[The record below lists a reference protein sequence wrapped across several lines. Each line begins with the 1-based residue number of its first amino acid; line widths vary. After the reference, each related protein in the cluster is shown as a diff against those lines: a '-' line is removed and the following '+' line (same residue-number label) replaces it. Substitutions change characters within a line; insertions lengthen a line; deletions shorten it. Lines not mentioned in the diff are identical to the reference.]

1 MQLHAEAVL
10 DLHERPHQ
18 EIQFR
23 AVAGDF
29 GVLQGKFILS
39 EPDFEVGI
47 TLHIPSEC
55 SHMPRHSPHAFW
67 CLQFFMRGHAL
78 NSFFVRQLRPL
89 SLARRKETHLK
100 YAVEVKI
107 PRSTPMMGLLEPILE
122 RVVYEDIP
130 FNLAALKQRVEDIKL
145 QRRIAE
151 LEEQGVTPQLLGV
164 IILAPIPSFSN
175 SWHLLCCS
183 CSFDPDCM

>member
-1 MQLHAEAVL
+1 M
-10 DLHERPHQ
+10 
-18 EIQFR
+18 
-23 AVAGDF
+23 
-29 GVLQGKFILS
+29 
-39 EPDFEVGI
+39 
-47 TLHIPSEC
+47 
-55 SHMPRHSPHAFW
+55 
-67 CLQFFMRGHAL
+67 
-78 NSFFVRQLRPL
+78 RQLRPL

-151 LEEQGVTPQLLGV
+151 LEEQGVAPTAPLRRVAGPAVPAVQSSPEPGTCSAAAVGLT
-164 IILAPIPSFSN
+164 ILYKPSLQNISTMHAPRTK
-175 SWHLLCCS
+175 LVGCLVLYR
-183 CSFDPDCM
+183 